1 MRVGRGTALA
11 AAVGCALA
19 WAGPGEAQASPL
31 RRCVPSRP
39 LLCGRISVP
48 VARDGAVPGRISL
61 AVRLLPARARRL
73 GTILFLA
80 GGPGQAAIPTI
91 PDLVDPRLSPIAPLL
106 AHRDLLVFDQ
116 RGTGQSGLLRCPAL
130 EVSKS
135 FDSNPEQA
143 ECAQRLGPR
152 RDYYQSR
159 DSADDI
165 ESVRAALR
173 IPRLSLVAVSY
184 GTAVALEYARR
195 YPQHVQRL
203 VLDSVVGVRPDPF
216 SRQTLNAVTRVL
228 RDICQGGCRAI
239 NPDPAADLQALVTS
253 LHAGPL
259 TGYVVGT
266 DGRRHDARLERLPL
280 LNLVVTGDLGP
291 PTIFAELPGA
301 LRAWRAGDP
310 APLLRLSRLAI
321 GVSIS
326 DNPRELSAAL
336 NSATL
341 CTEAPEPWSLAS
353 PPDARLAEA
362 RSAASALG
370 DTAFSPFDA
379 ATAFEAVTSGC
390 LTWPTPARPPEDESG
405 PLPAVPSLLLDG
417 VDDLRTPLE
426 GAQDVAAA
434 LPRSHLVSVAATGHS
449 TLTTDLTGCA
459 GRAMIRFF
467 LGRPPGRCARGRRVL
482 GPLPVPPTSL
492 EAVRPA
498 PRVPGRAGRT
508 LCAVA
513 STLGDARVHAIDPF
527 YEGRFPGRH
536 VAREPALRSGAMTL
550 RLSGRRIAVAMHSFS
565 YVPGVAVTGSLR
577 GGTLLVQGTAAAPGR
592 LRVSDTGAVSGRLG
606 GRPVHSSLRPCLP
619 RQLAGILYGPTR
631 ARRAT
636 ASAARLPI
644 GRSVGP
650 GQSRGSRISTSRPP
664 GGLWLTSNPSR
675 R

>member
-1 MRVGRGTALA
+1 MRAGRGVALVVA
-11 AAVGCALA
+11 LGCALA
-19 WAGPGEAQASPL
+19 WAGAAGAEASPL
-31 RRCVPSRP
+31 RRCAPARR

-61 AVRLLPARARRL
+61 AVRLLPARGRRL

-91 PDLVDPRLSPIAPLL
+91 PDLVAPRLSPLAPLL
-106 AHRDLLVFDQ
+106 GHRDLLVFDQ

-135 FDSNPEQA
+135 FDANPEQA

-165 ESVRAALR
+165 EAVRAALR
-173 IPRLSLVAVSY
+173 IPRLSLVGVSY
-184 GTAVALEYARR
+184 GTKVALEYARR

-203 VLDSVVGVRPDPF
+203 VLDSVVGLRPDPF
-216 SRQTLNAVTRVL
+216 SLQTLNAVARVL

-259 TGYVVGT
+259 LGYLVGT

-301 LRAWRAGDP
+301 LRAWRQGDP
-310 APLLRLSRLAI
+310 APLLRLSRLALA
-321 GVSIS
+321 VSIS
-326 DNPRELSAAL
+326 DNPRDLSAAL

-341 CTEAPEPWSLAS
+341 CAEAPEPWSPTS
-353 PPDARLAEA
+353 PPDARLTQA
-362 RSAASALG
+362 RGAAAALG
-370 DTAFSPFDA
+370 DAAFAPFDSQ
-379 ATAFEAVTSGC
+379 TAFEAVISGC
-390 LTWPTPARPPEDESG
+390 LTWPRPGRPPEDESG
-405 PLPAVPSLLLDG
+405 PLPPVPSLLLDG

-434 LPRSHLVSVAATGHS
+434 LPRAHLVSVAATGHS

-467 LGRPPGRCARGRRVL
+467 LGRPTGRCGRGQRLL
-482 GPLPVPPTSL
+482 GPTPTPPASL

-498 PRVPGRAGRT
+498 PGLAGPVGRT

-527 YEGRFPGRH
+527 YEGRFPARH

-550 RLSGRRIAVAMHSFS
+550 RLSGRRIAVAMHHFS
-565 YVPGVAVTGSLR
+565 YVPGVAITGSLR
-577 GGTLLVQGTAAAPGR
+577 GGTLLVQGPAAASGS
-592 LRVSDTGAVSGRLG
+592 LRVSDAGIVSGRLG
-606 GRPVHSSLRPCLP
+606 GRTVHTSLRPCLP
-619 RQLAGILYGPTR
+619 RQLGMILFGPSR

-650 GQSRGSRISTSRPP
+650 GQSSGSRISTSRPP
-664 GGLWLTSNPSR
+664 GGLSLTSKPSR